1 MKDEIMSKTVKK
13 VVAATS
19 SVSEKSKN
27 TTKEEIKSVD
37 QGCVDPQENQLEK
50 KSDVTANAID
60 FETAKAVLSDFV
72 SKCASFPDD
81 IADEMRDTY
90 TEWVATSDSLSH
102 QEKMSQ
108 EEIIGDA
115 ETIVNTM
122 KKLFRDYSEEHD
134 HANVVFDKILGRY
147 VPGLQTALRE
157 YAAQE
162 SDYNPELEK
171 SKVIISDFVK
181 ACSGFPECKASVLV
195 SLSNEYN
202 AEAESKVYQEQM
214 SPEEIIADAKTI
226 SKTMSKLQKNYSKEH
241 DQANMILDGILARYV
256 PSLQKAIEER
266 KKQ

>member
-1 MKDEIMSKTVKK
+1 MTSKKTKNVG
-13 VVAATS
+13 AATS
-19 SVSEKSKN
+19 SVSEETKN
-27 TTKEEIKSVD
+27 TINGEIKSVA
-37 QGCVDPQENQLEK
+37 QECVDQQENQSEK
-50 KSDVTANAID
+50 KSNVAAEATD
-60 FETAKAVLSDFV
+60 FETAKAILSDFV

-81 IADEMRDTY
+81 IADKMRDTY

-108 EEIIGDA
+108 EEIIRDA
-115 ETIVNTM
+115 KTIVNTM
-122 KKLFRDYSEEHD
+122 KKLCRDYFKEHD

-171 SKVIISDFVK
+171 SKAIIGDFVK
-181 ACSGFPECKASVLV
+181 ACSNFPECKASALI
-195 SLSNEYN
+195 SLSNEYI
-202 AEAESKVYQEQM
+202 AEAESKEYQEKM

-266 KKQ
+266 RKK